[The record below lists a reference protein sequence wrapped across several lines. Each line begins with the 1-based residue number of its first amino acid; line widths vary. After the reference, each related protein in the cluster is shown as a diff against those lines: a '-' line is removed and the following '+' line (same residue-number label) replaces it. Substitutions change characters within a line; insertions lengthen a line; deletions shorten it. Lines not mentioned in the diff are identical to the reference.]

1 MNDRLIG
8 AIDPDVA
15 RGGEVTVSRVVEQAL
30 AALDA
35 EAPEEPEVE
44 FELRL
49 TLSVL
54 LSRLGRQA
62 EGLRQAEIAERLAS
76 KVYGEASLEVARAL
90 HVQAGQGR
98 SLGLGAV
105 DPDRAVEVMER
116 CYVIRQRL
124 LPPQHPELLRTAAD
138 LEVVRNSA
146 AGVMAGGL
154 DQASLLLMAFVRG
167 KGESTKEVQA
177 VVDATLVAVVRADA
191 TGNREELRRIIVEA
205 VEPYSKHSLTRERL
219 VLAVGGYALNLAIKG
234 QHGPARAVARAAHEL
249 ALHRSETPTSE
260 HAVARYFLAN
270 VAMAALDLRA
280 AEEHWLEGLKV
291 GDRLGVKDHT
301 WVATALEG
309 LGQVKYKAGE
319 YRASEE
325 YFSRSLAMF
334 ERLNPEGDINVARS
348 LDGLGAALRRQGR
361 HAEAIVA
368 LTRGYELSQRVSP
381 LRNADLAETVFMIG
395 ESLLELGEAEAAVTY
410 LREAVQLGEG
420 LRGFWTPERR
430 MQWRGALERA
440 EAEAKGVGGERK

>member
-219 VLAVGGYALNLAIKG
+219 VLAVGGVRVEPRHQGA
-234 QHGPARAVARAAHEL
+234 
-249 ALHRSETPTSE
+249 
-260 HAVARYFLAN
+260 
-270 VAMAALDLRA
+270 
-280 AEEHWLEGLKV
+280 
-291 GDRLGVKDHT
+291 
-301 WVATALEG
+301 
-309 LGQVKYKAGE
+309 
-319 YRASEE
+319 
-325 YFSRSLAMF
+325 
-334 ERLNPEGDINVARS
+334 ARS
-348 LDGLGAALRRQGR
+348 G
-361 HAEAIVA
+361 
-368 LTRGYELSQRVSP
+368 P
-381 LRNADLAETVFMIG
+381 
-395 ESLLELGEAEAAVTY
+395 
-410 LREAVQLGEG
+410 
-420 LRGFWTPERR
+420 
-430 MQWRGALERA
+430 
-440 EAEAKGVGGERK
+440 GGCPSGP